1 MKRCFAML
9 LTLAMLVGVV
19 SGCGGSKSEPST
31 SAPSSS
37 ETSDPSTEPK
47 AEKENYKIA
56 FATKYLTG
64 STFWAALC
72 EEVEK
77 GIREGDEYIL
87 VNSQEDAAVQVGQI
101 QDLIAQDYDALIVSC
116 SDTYALNPV
125 LEEVKEAGIPVVTV
139 DSSCSDSNL
148 FNAEVMNDNE
158 TAAKLCGEELAKAM
172 NYQGKAI
179 VYYETFTDQSITKGR
194 TVQEILEG
202 YGIEVVHVDADGNA
216 DAALTNI
223 EAALQAHP
231 DVTGIHTMN
240 GTTAQGAIAA
250 LESAGMIDKV
260 FVTCIDGSAADFEN
274 LRNGK
279 LYCLGTQQPAAM
291 GKYSIEAIY
300 DILDGNE
307 YEKFIKVPAYLVNK
321 DNVDEFEPF

>member
-1 MKRCFAML
+1 MKRFFAML
-9 LTLAMLVGVV
+9 LTLVMLVGVV
-19 SGCGGSKSEPST
+19 SGCGSSKSEPST

-37 ETSDPSTEPK
+37 ETSTEPK

-64 STFWAALC
+64 STFWAVLC

-116 SDTYALNPV
+116 SDTFALNPV
-125 LEEVKEAGIPVVTV
+125 LEEVKEAGIPVVMV

-158 TAAKLCGEELAKAM
+158 GAAKLCGKELAKAM

-240 GTTAQGAIAA
+240 GTTSQGAIAA

-291 GKYSIEAIY
+291 GKYAIEAIY

-307 YEKFIKVPAYLVNK
+307 YEKFI
-321 DNVDEFEPF
+321 NVDEFEPF